1 MLLAL
6 RFFSINDIL
15 LVPLCLVI
23 LFAIV
28 RNRAESPR
36 NASIRNIYY
45 RGFYFKVFFVLAYAT
60 LAEFVFKGGDTGLY
74 YQSILDLRAALKDDF
89 SYFGTIVNSKSIDLD
104 NPLAPYFY
112 YDNYAYD
119 FTFNYM
125 RDVGNFSVPRLG
137 LIPAIV
143 FFDSYLCICLLF
155 GFFALAGSIRIF
167 KFFYYYY
174 PAYKKELS
182 LAAIFIPSVSFWSAG
197 LLKDPICFGAIGFIL
212 YGALNIFVRKEK
224 IISSIVLVFISGLLI
239 YSIKVYIL
247 LAFILALTIWLFAE
261 TNKLI
266 KDSTLRTIFSLLT
279 FNCAILFLLNILIA
293 GTMIILN
300 IICPATLK
308 KPSFFIRRLAR
319 AIPRIG
325 SSVITLSM
333 VW

>member
-45 RGFYFKVFFVLAYAT
+45 RGFYFKVFFVLAYAI
-60 LAEFVFKGGDTGLY
+60 LAEFVFRGGDTGLY

-89 SYFGTIVNSKSIDLD
+89 SYFGTIVKSKSIDLD

-125 RDVGNFSVPRLG
+125 LDVGNFSVPRLG

-143 FFDSYLCICLLF
+143 FFDSYLCICLFF

-174 PAYKKELS
+174 PIYKKELA

-197 LLKDPICFGAIGFIL
+197 LLKDPICFGSIGFIL
-212 YGALNIFVRKEK
+212 YAVLNVFIRKVNVK
-224 IISSIVLVFISGLLI
+224 SSILLIIVCGLLI

-247 LAFILALTIWLFAE
+247 LAFILALIIWLFAE

-279 FNCAILFLLNILIA
+279 FIFSITIAFLL
-293 GTMIILN
+293 LN
-300 IICPATLK
+300 YFTSQEAAQSFKLDTLLEK
-308 KPSFFIRRLAR
+308 
-319 AIPRIG
+319 
-325 SSVITLSM
+325 
-333 VW
+333 